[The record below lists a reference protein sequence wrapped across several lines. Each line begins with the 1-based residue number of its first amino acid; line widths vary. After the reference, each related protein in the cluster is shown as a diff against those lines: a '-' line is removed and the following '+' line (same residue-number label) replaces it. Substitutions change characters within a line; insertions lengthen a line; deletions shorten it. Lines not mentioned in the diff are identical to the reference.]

1 MSERNLE
8 SADIVI
14 VGGGLAGATLALAL
28 APSDY
33 RVVVLEAFH
42 FADAAQPSFDDRSVA
57 LAYGSRLLLQ
67 DMGLWSSL
75 EPLGQAI
82 SEIRISERGRLGLTR
97 MSAVEERVPE
107 LGRVVENR
115 LLGEAFGRALQTTE
129 GADWRAPAVVESV
142 QPGDSGS
149 RVDYQ
154 LDGQPRS
161 LEAKLV
167 VAADGARSRVREG
180 LGVGAQSTDY
190 GLSAVIANI
199 EHQLPHRGVAWERF
213 TPTGPLAFLPL
224 TDFDGR
230 PRSSLVWTLRHDEA
244 RHWGEAD
251 EGAFLQRLG
260 EDFGHRLGRLQ
271 RAGQRA
277 VYPVSLT
284 RAERCTA
291 PRAVILG
298 NAAQALNPVAGQGF
312 NLALRDVATLASL
325 LLESGEQDPGSPS
338 LLTDYDEARAGDR
351 RSTIRFT
358 DGLVRLFS
366 NAVTPLSHARAGG
379 LLAADLIEPLRQ
391 QLVRQGMG
399 LRGRRRLK
407 GGRRG

>member
-1 MSERNLE
+1 MSEQAPE
-8 SADIVI
+8 QVDIVI

-28 APSDY
+28 ASSDY

-42 FADAAQPSFDDRSVA
+42 FGDAAQPSFDDRSVA

-75 EPLGQAI
+75 APLGQAI
-82 SEIRISERGRLGLTR
+82 EEIRISERGRLGVTR
-97 MSAVEERVPE
+97 MSADEERVPE

-115 LLGEAFGRALQTTE
+115 LLGEVFGRRLRYS
-129 GADWRAPAVVESV
+129 ADAEWRAPAVVESV
-142 QPGDSGS
+142 EPGEQSS
-149 RVDYQ
+149 RVHYQ
-154 LDGQPRS
+154 LDGRPQT

-167 VAADGARSRVREG
+167 VAADGAHSRVREA
-180 LGVGAQSTDY
+180 LGVGAEQTDY
-190 GLSAVIANI
+190 GLSAVIANV

-244 RHWGEAD
+244 AHWGEAD
-251 EGAFLQRLG
+251 EGVFLRGLS

-284 RAERCTA
+284 RAASCTA

-325 LLESGEQDPGSPS
+325 LLEPDVGDPGGAPM
-338 LLTDYDEARAGDR
+338 LARYAEARASDR
-351 RSTIRFT
+351 RSTILFT

-366 NAVTPLSHARAGG
+366 NSVTPLSHARAGG

-399 LRGRRRLK
+399 LRGRRRLT
-407 GGRRG
+407 GGRHG